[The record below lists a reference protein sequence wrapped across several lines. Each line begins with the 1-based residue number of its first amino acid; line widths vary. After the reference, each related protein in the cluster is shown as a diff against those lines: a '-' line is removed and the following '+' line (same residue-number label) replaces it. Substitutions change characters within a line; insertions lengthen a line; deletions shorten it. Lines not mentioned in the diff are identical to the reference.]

1 MYKLMDK
8 VSIIIPTYNRFNFL
22 LNTITSVKEQTYKN
36 IEIIVINDCSTQKEY
51 YDYQFDN
58 DIIIINLKE
67 NSKKIFGFACA
78 NYVRNEGIKI
88 STGKYIAFCDDDD
101 IWFPSKLELQIKF
114 MNETKCKMSCTEG
127 LIGSGI
133 YNDNL
138 SYKKYNSDH
147 YFNILKNIY
156 RKHGYYI
163 LENGFPKIWDLK
175 FLKIHNC
182 CITSSVIVD
191 KNILVKYD
199 CVKNEPNGTADDYRI
214 WLRAMEYT
222 NCVYV
227 DDICFYYDDGH
238 GNGQD
243 Y

>member
-1 MYKLMDK
+1 
-8 VSIIIPTYNRFNFL
+8 
-22 LNTITSVKEQTYKN
+22 
-36 IEIIVINDCSTQKEY
+36 
-51 YDYQFDN
+51 
-58 DIIIINLKE
+58 
-67 NSKKIFGFACA
+67 
-78 NYVRNEGIKI
+78 
-88 STGKYIAFCDDDD
+88 
-101 IWFPSKLELQIKF
+101 

-138 SYKKYNSDH
+138 SYTKYNSDH

-191 KNILVKYD
+191 KDILVKYD